1 MNDDLTQAELETLP
15 SSKAELMDRI
25 HRSRRTLEK
34 VINPLNEAQLSAP
47 GPAEGWA
54 VKDHLAHIAA
64 WEQYMLKHYIR
75 GMAPHEAMEV
85 DEATMQAADETA
97 TNEILYLRN
106 KHHPADEV
114 LAKFNQ
120 SYHQVLSTL
129 EDMSF
134 DDLTKPRF
142 PEDPEQRPL
151 LYWVDGNTYGH
162 YAEHTRW
169 IKDLLGG
176 L

>member
-1 MNDDLTQAELETLP
+1 MNDVLTPAELETLP
-15 SSKAELMDRI
+15 SSKTDLMDLI
-25 HRSRRTLEK
+25 HRSHAALEK
-34 VINPLNEAQLSAP
+34 VIDPLSEAQLSAP

-85 DEATMQAADETA
+85 DEATMQAIDETA
-97 TNEILYLRN
+97 ENEILYLRY

-114 LAKFNQ
+114 LAEFNR
-120 SYHQVLSTL
+120 SFHEVLSTL
-129 EDMSF
+129 EEMSF
-134 DDLTKPRF
+134 DELAKPRF
-142 PEDPEQRPL
+142 PDDPEQRPL
-151 LYWVDGNTYGH
+151 LTWIAGNTYGH
-162 YAEHTRW
+162 YAEHTPW
-169 IKDLLGG
+169 IKDLLSS

>member
-25 HRSRRTLEK
+25 HHSRTALEK
-34 VINPLNEAQLSAP
+34 VINPLKEDQLSAP

-75 GMAPHEAMEV
+75 GMAPHEAMDV
-85 DEATMQAADETA
+85 DDATMQAADETA
-97 TNEILYLRN
+97 TNEILYRRN
-106 KHHPADEV
+106 KHHPAYEV
-114 LAKFNQ
+114 LAEFNR
-120 SYHQVLSTL
+120 SYHEVLSTL

-134 DDLTKPRF
+134 DELTKPRF
-142 PEDPEQRPL
+142 PDDPEQRPL
-151 LYWVDGNTYGH
+151 LTEVAGNTYGH
-162 YAEHTRW
+162 YAEHTLW